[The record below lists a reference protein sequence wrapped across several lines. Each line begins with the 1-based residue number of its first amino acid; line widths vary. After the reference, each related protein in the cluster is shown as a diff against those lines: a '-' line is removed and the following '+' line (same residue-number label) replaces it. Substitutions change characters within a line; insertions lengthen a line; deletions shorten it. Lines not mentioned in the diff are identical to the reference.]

1 MKTYQFLTKT
11 SGLLFAG
18 AFLFSL
24 TSCLGSGDE
33 SFILEDEIKGFLH
46 VDGIPTDAEATASPV
61 IPENEQ
67 TTSLP
72 NATCS
77 VEENENGVA
86 IASINMTGVWDAT
99 NNAWLNLAGTG
110 GSNGRIQNVWVDVD
124 DTPKGIDVYNTAD
137 GDGSRTVLADL
148 VFLVDNSGS
157 MSEEANGLAAQI
169 KDWSSKLA
177 SSGLD
182 IRFGCVGYG
191 ESRLS
196 NTSIG
201 GGINLT
207 TADGLKAYLDRS
219 SGTSRTQGFEGADAS
234 TLQSAATSGKYN
246 NGSAYNECGM
256 VALRFAD
263 QQFAFRSGA
272 NRIYVNFTDE
282 PNQPG
287 GMEDWSVDFL
297 KDSKNWT
304 PAQGTIHTV
313 WSNYGSYSWRPLYDE
328 DPKLMSTYT
337 GGTSKDVDPYF
348 SNATLEDLPV
358 TGAMQNSYIIRFT
371 NIEDK
376 MDGQPHTVKITVQS
390 ADKAV
395 KAVKTF
401 NVVFG
406 NKEN

>member
-33 SFILEDEIKGFLH
+33 SFILEDEIKGILH

-157 MSEEANGLAAQI
+157 MS
-169 KDWSSKLA
+169 
-177 SSGLD
+177 
-182 IRFGCVGYG
+182 
-191 ESRLS
+191 
-196 NTSIG
+196 
-201 GGINLT
+201 
-207 TADGLKAYLDRS
+207 
-219 SGTSRTQGFEGADAS
+219 
-234 TLQSAATSGKYN
+234 
-246 NGSAYNECGM
+246 
-256 VALRFAD
+256 
-263 QQFAFRSGA
+263 
-272 NRIYVNFTDE
+272 
-282 PNQPG
+282 
-287 GMEDWSVDFL
+287 
-297 KDSKNWT
+297 
-304 PAQGTIHTV
+304 
-313 WSNYGSYSWRPLYDE
+313 
-328 DPKLMSTYT
+328 
-337 GGTSKDVDPYF
+337 
-348 SNATLEDLPV
+348 
-358 TGAMQNSYIIRFT
+358 
-371 NIEDK
+371 
-376 MDGQPHTVKITVQS
+376 
-390 ADKAV
+390 
-395 KAVKTF
+395 
-401 NVVFG
+401 
-406 NKEN
+406 

>member
-148 VFLVDNSGS
+148 VFLVDKSGS

-169 KDWSSKLA
+169 KDWSTKKNDLIDFA
-177 SSGLD
+177 NQEFCNFRVAWVEGLVVVNVSW
-182 IRFGCVGYG
+182 FVV
-191 ESRLS
+191 S
-196 NTSIG
+196 
-201 GGINLT
+201 
-207 TADGLKAYLDRS
+207 
-219 SGTSRTQGFEGADAS
+219 
-234 TLQSAATSGKYN
+234 
-246 NGSAYNECGM
+246 
-256 VALRFAD
+256 RFAIAVD
-263 QQFAFRSGA
+263 SVHGRVETFLVRVLQHDRAPCVEFHTKFLGNLSG
-272 NRIYVNFTDE
+272 RV
-282 PNQPG
+282 G
-287 GMEDWSVDFL
+287 
-297 KDSKNWT
+297 
-304 PAQGTIHTV
+304 
-313 WSNYGSYSWRPLYDE
+313 
-328 DPKLMSTYT
+328 
-337 GGTSKDVDPYF
+337 
-348 SNATLEDLPV
+348 
-358 TGAMQNSYIIRFT
+358 
-371 NIEDK
+371 
-376 MDGQPHTVKITVQS
+376 
-390 ADKAV
+390 
-395 KAVKTF
+395 
-401 NVVFG
+401 FG
-406 NKEN
+406 NVEANVDAHAVDAVLLILSKVCAESVGTRIAFPCVNRHFHFIV